1 MDRKDS
7 PPHPGRYFADPLT
20 RSLKKPSFAE
30 IITPDVEIQYLNGK
44 YQAISVDNY
53 IPRLQMNPY
62 YVNLMRNR
70 QDTLDSEAK
79 EWIEKRY
86 RDATNLLSS
95 LAQRGSTIAGSPK
108 QFLKCK
114 RNF

>member
-1 MDRKDS
+1 M
-7 PPHPGRYFADPLT
+7 
-20 RSLKKPSFAE
+20 
-30 IITPDVEIQYLNGK
+30 GK
-44 YQAISVDNY
+44 YQAISVDNH

-62 YVNLMRNR
+62 YVNLMRHH

-95 LAQRGSTIAGSPK
+95 LSHSEAAQSPGSPK
-108 QFLKCK
+108 QFSEVQTEFLTQGVKS
-114 RNF
+114 N